1 MLRLSNFCLDYSQN
15 SMDISTLLVEGIIST
30 IVSIA
35 VLYTAVITYKLPVAG
50 IIGVNVLLGVIV
62 AAIHHYTT
70 TNTQPSVSGLPSSA
84 IIAEGMAIIAIAIA
98 SIVATFVIL
107 MMRYSFLA
115 SLGIVIVQG
124 LVVAVLNSL
133 LGLYR
138 IPVPPPAKPPANRP
152 MYR

>member
-1 MLRLSNFCLDYSQN
+1 MLRLSNFCLDPIQN

-30 IVSIA
+30 IVSIT
-35 VLYTAVITYKLPVAG
+35 VLYMAVITYRLPVAG
-50 IIGVNVLLGVIV
+50 IIGVNVLLGVII

-70 TNTQPSVSGLPSSA
+70 TNTKPSVSGLPSGT
-84 IIAEGMAIIAIAIA
+84 IIAEGMAIGTIAIA

-107 MMRYSFLA
+107 MTRYSFLA

-124 LVVAVLNSL
+124 IVVAVLNSL

-138 IPVPPPAKPPANRP
+138 IPNPPAKPSENRP